1 MTNRNERN
9 RTIIEEFRRSGGRVG
24 GSFEGRPVLLLS
36 TTGAKTGL
44 PRLNPLM
51 YLADGDRWL
60 VFATKGGN
68 PKNPDWY
75 HNLVAYPA
83 VTIEVGPETIEARAE
98 VITGE
103 ERERLYAKQ
112 AGLYPQF
119 AEYQRRTARI
129 IPVIALSRV
138 ETDQART
145 SR

>member
-9 RTIIEEFRRSGGRVG
+9 RSIIDEFRSNGGRVG
-24 GSFEGRPVLLLS
+24 GSFEGRPVLLLG

-44 PRLNPLM
+44 RRVNPVM

-60 VFATKGGN
+60 VFASRGGN

-75 HNLVAYPA
+75 HNLVANPS
-83 VTIEVGPETIEARAE
+83 VTIEVGTETLEGRAK

-103 ERERLYAKQ
+103 ERDRLYAKQ
-112 AGLYPQF
+112 AETYPQF
-119 AEYQRRTARI
+119 AEYEQRTSRI

-138 ETDQART
+138 E
-145 SR
+145 S

>member
-1 MTNRNERN
+1 MVTNRNERN
-9 RTIIEEFRRSGGRVG
+9 RTIIDEFRSNGGMVG

-44 PRLNPLM
+44 RRLNPLM

-60 VFATKGGN
+60 VFASKGGG

-75 HNLVAYPA
+75 HNLVADPA
-83 VTIEVGPETIEARAE
+83 VTIEVGTETIAARAE

-103 ERERLYAKQ
+103 ERDRLYEQQ
-112 AGLYPQF
+112 AERYPQF
-119 AEYQRRTARI
+119 AAYQERTARV

-138 ETDQART
+138 E
-145 SR
+145 S

>member
-1 MTNRNERN
+1 MTNRNVTNRNERN

-24 GSFEGRPVLLLS
+24 GNFEGRPVLLLS
-36 TTGAKTGL
+36 TTGARTGL
-44 PRLNPLM
+44 RRLNPLV

-75 HNLVAYPA
+75 HNLVANSA

-98 VITGE
+98 VMTGE
-103 ERERLYAKQ
+103 ERDRLYARQ

-119 AEYQRRTARI
+119 AEYERRTSRV
-129 IPVIALSRV
+129 IPVIALSRA
-138 ETDQART
+138 E
-145 SR
+145 S